1 VEDLYAVLGVSKD
14 AGADDIKKAYRTL
27 ARRYHPDRNPGDTAA
42 EERFKEVSH
51 AHDVLSDPDKRRAY
65 DAQRAFGGRVPP
77 NGAGGAG
84 GAGFGG
90 FGDFADIFGQ
100 FFGRGAGGTGAR
112 GGRAGDAAATRR
124 GRDVETEVRLSFE
137 QAMNGAKVPV
147 VVDKRDTCETCG
159 GSGAKPGT
167 SPSLCPE
174 CRGRGVV
181 GRDAGG
187 FSIGQPCPRCAGN
200 GTIVEDPC
208 ATCSGAGSISARR
221 RYQVTIPPGAKDGT
235 TIRMKGKGEAGM
247 RGGAA
252 GDLLVTTRVAPSRVF
267 TRRGDDLV
275 VDVPVTFPEAA
286 LGAQVEVPTLN
297 GRVKLRVPAGSA
309 DGRSLRVPGQ
319 GAPKLKGGGRGDL
332 IATLRLRVPE
342 ALSDEQRAAL
352 EAYAAAD
359 TSDPR
364 AGLF

>member
-1 VEDLYAVLGVSKD
+1 A
-14 AGADDIKKAYRTL
+14 
-27 ARRYHPDRNPGDTAA
+27 
-42 EERFKEVSH
+42 
-51 AHDVLSDPDKRRAY
+51 
-65 DAQRAFGGRVPP
+65 
-77 NGAGGAG
+77 

-100 FFGRGAGGTGAR
+100 FFGRGGAGTR
-112 GGRAGDAAATRR
+112 TGGRTADPGMRR
-124 GRDVETEVRLSFE
+124 GRDIETEVRLSFE
-137 QAMNGAKVPV
+137 QAMNGVKVPV

-174 CRGRGVV
+174 CRGRGVI

-200 GTIVEDPC
+200 GTVIEDPC
-208 ATCSGAGSISARR
+208 PTCSGAGSISARR
-221 RYQVTIPPGAKDGT
+221 RYQVTVPPGAKDGT
-235 TIRMKGKGEAGM
+235 VIRLKGKGEAGA
-247 RGGAA
+247 RGGTP

-332 IATLRLRVPE
+332 IATLRLAVPE
-342 ALSDEQRAAL
+342 TLTDAQREAL

-359 TSDPR
+359 ASDPR